1 MRFWRKPLSPA
12 KAPKIELNALDF
24 NNLPILTAQEIVDLL
39 ALGTKIKSIE
49 KLTTSG
55 SEYFEHLY
63 IPALWQFMESA
74 QLVPAS
80 TSHHHAGPG
89 GLVTHTLD
97 VIDTALRIRRS
108 YNLPLQ
114 APAEIISAQEH
125 IWTYAIFAGAM
136 LHDAGK
142 LICNTR
148 LQLNTGKIWTPHDAS
163 IIKTGATH
171 YKVVFGKPRYNTHT
185 VLANGLLHML
195 PAKGRGWLAQY
206 PDILAQLTAWLA
218 GDLYECGA
226 LGDIIRQADGQ
237 SVAKNLKLGGQ
248 SQRFPNAP
256 TIPLVDRITTALRQL
271 LDEGTLRVNRPEGSA
286 GWTDEHHTYLVCGTV
301 ADAVRQ
307 QLQRAGATDIPCDN
321 TRLFDTWQEHGFVDS
336 TPDNRAIWHLT
347 VNNRLNL
354 TVLRFETN
362 RLFHPSRRPEPYAGE
377 LVVSADKPA
386 GTQGDGTPI
395 TTGKGQSAGTPSTPE
410 VDQSVASRNTSELGQ
425 SVVTHNTSEL
435 SQSVG
440 STNTAELEQ
449 SVYTVNTPCLP
460 ESGVTHTT
468 TVLDQSA
475 VTHSTTG
482 LGQSDATRITSE
494 LVQGGGTPTTDQ
506 DQYPVGESRR
516 NIPQHSVDDSHPDS
530 NTGHVKDFYMDSQ
543 DDVLAQPRQPSQV
556 DVTYDMEDPDIP
568 QHFLDW
574 IRAGIRDGK
583 IFVNRSDALVHI
595 VKEGALIVSP
605 ITFKKFVKLHGLVD
619 YEKNKDKNEAET
631 LAATALQRKLT
642 KMMSKAKLH
651 RKTQKG
657 LNIHTYLI
665 QGKER
670 EVRIK
675 GWLLP
680 VNSIYGDAKP
690 PSPNSALMN
699 ISGFEEKKT
708 KN

>member
-12 KAPKIELNALDF
+12 KVKKIELNALDF
-24 NNLPILTAQEIVDLL
+24 NNLPILTAQEIIDLL

-63 IPALWQFMESA
+63 IPALWQFIESA

-125 IWTYAIFAGAM
+125 IWTYAIFTGAM

-148 LQLNTGKIWTPHDAS
+148 LQLSTGKIWTPHDAS
-163 IIKTGATH
+163 ILRTGATH
-171 YKVVFGKPRYNTHT
+171 YKVLFGKPRYNTHT
-185 VLANGLLHML
+185 ALANGLLHLL

-226 LGDIIRQADGQ
+226 LGDIVRQADGQ

-307 QLQRAGATDIPCDN
+307 QLQRTGATDIPSDN
-321 TRLFDTWQEHGFVDS
+321 TRIFDTWQEHGFVDS

-347 VNNRLNL
+347 INNRLNL
-354 TVLRFETN
+354 TVLKFETN

-377 LVVSADKPA
+377 LAVSAEKPKVS
-386 GTQGDGTPI
+386 QGGATRTTPDLAQSVGSPN
-395 TTGKGQSAGTPSTPE
+395 TSELGQTDVTHISSDLEQSVASGNSSDLAQSDASRITPE
-410 VDQSVASRNTSELGQ
+410 LVQSVASRNSFELGQ
-425 SVVTHNTSEL
+425 GD
-435 SQSVG
+435 G
-440 STNTAELEQ
+440 S
-449 SVYTVNTPCLP
+449 PI
-460 ESGVTHTT
+460 
-468 TVLDQSA
+468 
-475 VTHSTTG
+475 TG
-482 LGQSDATRITSE
+482 
-494 LVQGGGTPTTDQ
+494 Q
-506 DQYPVGESRR
+506 DQYSVGESRR
-516 NIPQHSVDDSHPDS
+516 NTPQHTEDDSHSAPNAD
-530 NTGHVKDFYMDSQ
+530 HVKDFYMGRQ
-543 DDVLAQPRQPSQV
+543 DDVLAQPRQV
-556 DVTYDMEDPDIP
+556 AKGDVTYDMEDPDIP

-574 IRAGIRDGK
+574 IRGGIRDGK

-605 ITFKKFVKLHGLVD
+605 ITFKKFVKAHALVD
-619 YEKNKDKNEAET
+619 YDKNKDKNEAET

-680 VNSIYGDAKP
+680 VTAIFGDAKP

-699 ISGFEEKKT
+699 ISGFEEKKS